1 MKLKCDEPL
10 SSFAFEF
17 NLRRYT
23 LVWPKYIRVPIAKK
37 KDAEGND
44 ADGEV

>member
-1 MKLKCDEPL
+1 MLELITDIIGKGLGR
-10 SSFAFEF
+10 A
-17 NLRRYT
+17 